1 MLKILGRA
9 NSINVMKVL
18 WASDECGL
26 QYERRDVGGAFGGN
40 DQPYYRA
47 LNPNGVVPTI
57 DDDGY
62 ILWESNSI
70 TRYLAAKHA
79 VGTLWPTDLR
89 ARGEAERWMDWQLST
104 IQGGMTTLFWGLIRT
119 PEDKRDLAAI
129 ETARTATAA
138 LWYRLDGHLA
148 HRAYVAGA
156 AFTMGDI
163 PVGAMCHRWMALPFR
178 RDDLP
183 AMLHLQA
190 WYDRLLQRPAF
201 RKNVAVPMT

>member
-9 NSINVMKVL
+9 NSVNVMKVL
-18 WASDECGL
+18 WAADETDL
-26 QYERRDVGGAFGGN
+26 AYDRTDVGGAFGGN
-40 DQPYYRA
+40 DQPWYRA

-62 ILWESNSI
+62 VLWESNSI
-70 TRYLAAKHA
+70 VRYLTAKHA
-79 VGTLWPTDLR
+79 AGTLWPTDPR

-119 PEDKRDLAAI
+119 PPEKRDNAAI
-129 ETARTATAA
+129 DAARPATAS
-138 LWYRLDGHLA
+138 LWQRLDAHLA
-148 HRAYVAGA
+148 NRAYVAGD

-163 PVGAMCHRWMALPFR
+163 PVGCMAHRWLNLPFR

-183 AMLHLQA
+183 AMPHLQA
-190 WYDRLLQRPAF
+190 WYDRLLQRPAY
-201 RKNVAVPMT
+201 RKNVAQPMT